1 MIPQAGVYL
10 SPGFRSS
17 LQGSHKQRLTGFLS
31 FSYGKFQI
39 NLKSKETTKCTP
51 VCTLHPSS
59 NPLLSAVVASCAP
72 LLLCSREKQPVT

>member
-31 FSYGKFQI
+31 FFLWEISDK
-39 NLKSKETTKCTP
+39 LKK
-51 VCTLHPSS
+51 
-59 NPLLSAVVASCAP
+59 
-72 LLLCSREKQPVT
+72 